1 MTSTDLLVDAFG
13 RIDELVAEVLD
24 GIGPELLQRPAED
37 ANPIGWLVWHLTR
50 IQDDHVAGVADRP
63 QVWLKEGWYERF
75 GLPYPAEAHGYGQT
89 AAEVGQFQGVTAEQ
103 LLGYHRAV
111 YAQTLDFLEGLKE
124 EDFGRVVDPSYRP
137 PVTLAVRLVSVVA
150 DDLQHV
156 GQAAY
161 LRGLLRR

>member
-37 ANPIGWLVWHLTR
+37 ANPIGWLLWHLTR
-50 IQDDHVAGVADRP
+50 IQDDHIAAAAGLP
-63 QVWLKEGWYERF
+63 QVWTEEGWYERF
-75 GLPYPAEAHGYGQT
+75 GLPYPPAAHGYGHSPAEVAQFQDVT
-89 AAEVGQFQGVTAEQ
+89 AAM
-103 LLGYHRAV
+103 LLGYHAAV
-111 YAQTLDFLEGLKE
+111 HAQTVNFLKGLQEKDF
-124 EDFGRVVDPSYRP
+124 DRVVDRSYRP

-150 DDLQHV
+150 DALQHL

-161 LRGLLRR
+161 LRGLLRN